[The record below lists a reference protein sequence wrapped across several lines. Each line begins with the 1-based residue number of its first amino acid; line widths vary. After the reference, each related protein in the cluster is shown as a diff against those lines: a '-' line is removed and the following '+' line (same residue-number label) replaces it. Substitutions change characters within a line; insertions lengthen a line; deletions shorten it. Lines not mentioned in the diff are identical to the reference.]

1 MNHSAPTWLMSFV
14 PVILLTWFALGWWF
28 RGQRFCPR
36 WQLQC
41 ALALVSVGV
50 AVLPLD
56 GLPVAGW
63 FVAFVPGLSLPTLAL
78 LVAGINRH
86 AGGPDFFPANQRPNI
101 FVFAVTAG
109 FALYPSAMG
118 WGRFDAYT
126 LGWNFSA
133 LTVAVGALAIG
144 LIWRGQR
151 FHLVLV
157 AALLAW
163 QLGLMESR
171 NLWDYL
177 VDPVLLLFSV
187 IALAG
192 KLVSVKKG
200 RDRSNDSSKF
210 AALHDAP
217 PTQRV

>member
-1 MNHSAPTWLMSFV
+1 M
-14 PVILLTWFALGWWF
+14 
-28 RGQRFCPR
+28 
-36 WQLQC
+36 
-41 ALALVSVGV
+41 
-50 AVLPLD
+50 
-56 GLPVAGW
+56 
-63 FVAFVPGLSLPTLAL
+63 

-86 AGGPDFFPANQRPNI
+86 AGGPDFFPANQRPTI
-101 FVFAVTAG
+101 FIFAVTAG
-109 FALYPSAMG
+109 FALYPSALG
-118 WGRFDAYT
+118 WGRFDVYT

-177 VDPVLLLFSV
+177 VDPVLLL
-187 IALAG
+187 
-192 KLVSVKKG
+192 VSVSCPRREAG
-200 RDRSNDSSKF
+200 RSQTKFVARSRPSIITRHLSS
-210 AALHDAP
+210 ALNQSPRARSVFRD
-217 PTQRV
+217 